1 MKILKNFVVLAIILK
16 TVLLAS
22 CSKDEKVSIVTE
34 KNIKTQMIEA
44 FEEGYKELENGDV
57 LFAAKKFNE
66 AELLFPQSTWAP
78 KAALMAAYAYYS
90 QDYYYDAEYELNRFL
105 KVYPNEKN
113 VPYAH
118 YLLGMIYYERIVD
131 EKKDL
136 KPLVMAEEKFKFI
149 EKNYPNTDFALDST
163 YKLDLIQD
171 YLASKEMYV
180 GIHYVKKNK
189 WVAAINRFKNVVEK
203 YDETSFIDEAL
214 HRLVELHYKLGLIDE
229 SQKYASLLGYNYQS
243 SEWYS
248 KSYKIFN
255 ENYKTKLEIKKEKK
269 GIFKK
274 FKELLY

>member
-1 MKILKNFVVLAIILK
+1 MKTLNIFITLILIS
-16 TVLLAS
+16 LLIS
-22 CSKDEKVSIVTE
+22 CSNEKKVSIVKE
-34 KNIKTQMIEA
+34 KNIETQMIEA

-66 AELLFPQSTWAP
+66 AELLYPQSEWAP
-78 KAALMAAYAYYS
+78 KAALMAAYSYYS

-113 VPYAH
+113 IPYAH
-118 YLLGMIYYERIVD
+118 YLLGMVYYERIVD

-136 KPLVMAEEKFKFI
+136 GPLVMAEEKFKFI
-149 EKNYPNTDFALDST
+149 EKNYPNTDFALDSS

-171 YLASKEMYV
+171 YLASKEMYI
-180 GIHYVKKNK
+180 GIHYMKKKK
-189 WVAAINRFKNVVEK
+189 WIAAINRFKNVVIK
-203 YDETSFIDEAL
+203 YEQTSFIDEAL
-214 HRLVELHYKLGLIDE
+214 HRLVELHYNLGLLEE

-255 ENYKTKLEIKKEKK
+255 KNYKSKLEIKREKE
-269 GIFKK
+269 GIFQK
-274 FKELLY
+274 FKKLLY